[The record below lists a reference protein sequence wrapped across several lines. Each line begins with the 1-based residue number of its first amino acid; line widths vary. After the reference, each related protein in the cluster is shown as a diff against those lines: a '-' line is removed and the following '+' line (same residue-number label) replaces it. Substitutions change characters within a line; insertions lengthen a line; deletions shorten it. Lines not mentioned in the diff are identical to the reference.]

1 MILTGDIQYMIW
13 LEMCF
18 FSESDAIYSK
28 NSEKFIQVGNMY
40 IRYAIWMEKICMEA
54 GDSKLLFVLPHKAD
68 HGPFKVD
75 QVLCI

>member
-13 LEMCF
+13 LEMF
-18 FSESDAIYSK
+18 FFLKVMPFAQRTQG
-28 NSEKFIQVGNMY
+28 FIQVGNMY
-40 IRYAIWMEKICMEA
+40 IRYAIWMEKICIEA

-75 QVLCI
+75 QLVCI